1 MGPLVT
7 CVLSPPNAS
16 GAAHGLLPEALHKP
30 GGGSLARAG
39 GLPELA
45 YGGREGHELHREEV
59 FNDKSEQSHF
69 SFWTSRPSRVIAR
82 TPGNES
88 WQAAGTGHV
97 DRRDVAARQRPHDP
111 NVDAARGGRGGNRPR
126 PPPKAILHP
135 QVPARPR
142 PAQQRMRAEEA
153 RRRRPVA
160 QPRAD
165 CVPPHRPPAWRRDG
179 LSRPDQLGHR
189 QHHLRRAH
197 ARGQP
202 GKETAPAA
210 NRQAHKS
217 ARCSG
222 LWWADQRRWSA
233 SEGGPSQYVNMPWS
247 PAAAAALSAS
257 PAMVSTAAPPSSRW
271 S

>member
-1 MGPLVT
+1 MGPPVT
-7 CVLSPPNAS
+7 CVLSSPNAS

-45 YGGREGHELHREEV
+45 YGERQGHELHREEV
-59 FNDKSEQSHF
+59 FNDKSEQSHY

-88 WQAAGTGHV
+88 RQVAGNGHV
-97 DRRDVAARQRPHDP
+97 DRRGEHPHQRPHDP
-111 NVDAARGGRGGNRPR
+111 NVDAARGSRGGGRPR
-126 PPPKAILHP
+126 RPPKAILHP

-179 LSRPDQLGHR
+179 LSRPEHPR
-189 QHHLRRAH
+189 QRSHHLHH
-197 ARGQP
+197 AQP
-202 GKETAPAA
+202 GVRWP
-210 NRQAHKS
+210 R
-217 ARCSG
+217 ARCDG
-222 LWWADQRRWSA
+222 ANVQDWSLEHGQWRGRLL
-233 SEGGPSQYVNMPWS
+233 SSNG
-247 PAAAAALSAS
+247 AAAG
-257 PAMVSTAAPPSSRW
+257 T
-271 S
+271 